1 VQRSGQVSVTVPE
14 ERLVGAPL
22 RLDPD
27 GRLVVATD
35 GAESIVG
42 AGDVVHVR

>member
-1 VQRSGQVSVTVPE
+1 VSVTVPDDTT
-14 ERLVGAPL
+14 LIGSAV

-27 GRLVVATD
+27 GGSSSPATVWRR
-35 GAESIVG
+35 IVG